1 MGLIHPSDLV
11 AYSQAQRQCSFSV
24 CHEDIE
30 MAATPA
36 FRQSLASQ
44 NDSQAIRLEKSRS
57 IAIPATG
64 ASKLLSVFFVEGS
77 DHLLPK

>member
-1 MGLIHPSDLV
+1 
-11 AYSQAQRQCSFSV
+11 
-24 CHEDIE
+24 